1 MIIGVYPGTFDPFTF
16 GHLDIAEKA
25 ARFVDKLYLA
35 VAIDS
40 AKSGMF
46 TPSERIEIINQEI
59 KSSANLAKIEIV
71 SFKGL
76 LINFAREASAQI
88 IIRGL
93 RAVSDFEYEFQMSC
107 MNSKLNNNIDTIFI
121 PASEKMQLVSSRM
134 VKEVVRL
141 GGETPEFAS
150 QDVQNKIKK
159 YYSQNS
165 I

>member
-25 ARFVDKLYLA
+25 AKFVDKLYIA

-40 AKSGMF
+40 SKSEMF
-46 TPSERIEIINQEI
+46 SALERVEIISREI
-59 KSSANLAKIEIV
+59 SASSNIAKIEVI

-76 LINFAREASAQI
+76 LINFARQVNAQI

-93 RAVSDFEYEFQMSC
+93 RAISDFEYEFQMSC

-121 PASEKMQLVSSRM
+121 PASEKMQLVSSRI

-141 GGETPEFAS
+141 GAETPEFAS
-150 QDVQNKIKK
+150 NYVQNKIKEHYK
-159 YYSQNS
+159 K
-165 I
+165 